1 MKRLTL
7 TLLVFFSFLLLK
19 DSSAFAEI
27 LGDKIKPFFS
37 VREVYDSN
45 IFRVKDKEQLKGI
58 IGDDQL
64 SDFVTIL
71 TLGLDLN
78 YQISRQELG
87 LLLKKDFLRY
97 SHYTSE
103 NSEQDEVNGSI
114 SLRVLDR
121 ISANLKGSYTKVPV
135 AKENYL
141 TKQKN
146 ERTTT
151 TGGITLGYD
160 LPSGFR
166 IHAGFR
172 QEKEDFSLS
181 VFDYRERTN
190 KSYSGTLS
198 YSPSTESR
206 FYAVYQRIALDYDLL
221 QPIGGTLV
229 NNDSTGD
236 IITIGFDRKLSHK
249 TSLSLYAGHLWRKYK
264 EFKARDF
271 HGVIGKA
278 VVNYIITE
286 KLTLSIIGER
296 ELHEAVFLDQ
306 IYSVDESLQLVIG
319 YKPTA
324 KIKTFIDSKT
334 AEISYKGDANIIAIA
349 FPERKDRLNELRT
362 GIAWSPIRRLS
373 IDLLYRYMARQSNF
387 GIYDFKAHGI
397 EFGATYKF

>member
-1 MKRLTL
+1 M
-7 TLLVFFSFLLLK
+7 LVAFLLCE
-19 DSSAFAEI
+19 DIQSAYAEL

-37 VREVYDSN
+37 AREVYDSN
-45 IFRVKDKEQLKGI
+45 IFRIKDKEQLKNL

-64 SDFVTIL
+64 SDFITIL
-71 TLGLDLN
+71 TLGLGLN

-87 LLLKKDFLRY
+87 LLLKKDLLRY
-97 SHYTSE
+97 SYYTSE
-103 NSEQDEVNGSI
+103 DSEQDEVNGGI

-121 ISANLKGSYTKVPV
+121 ISANLKGSYTKLPE
-135 AKENYL
+135 ARENYW

-146 ERTTT
+146 ERMTTA
-151 TGGITLGYD
+151 GGITVGYD
-160 LPSGFR
+160 LPSGFS
-166 IHAGFR
+166 IQAGFG
-172 QEKEDFSLS
+172 QEKVDFSLS

-206 FYAVYQRIALDYDLL
+206 FYAVYQRNALDYDLL
-221 QPIGGTLV
+221 QPIGGRLV

-236 IITIGFDRKLSHK
+236 TIKVGVDKKFSPK
-249 TSLSLYAGHLWRKYK
+249 TLLSLYTGYLWRKYK
-264 EFKARDF
+264 EFSARDF

-296 ELHEAVFLDQ
+296 ELYEAVFLDQ
-306 IYSVDESLQLVIG
+306 IYSVDESLRLGIG

-324 KIKTFIDSKT
+324 KIETFIDGRT

-349 FPERKDRLNELRT
+349 FPERKDTLNEFRT
-362 GIAWSPIRRLS
+362 GIVWSPIRRLS
-373 IDLLYRYMARQSNF
+373 IDLLYRYTTRNSNF
-387 GIYDFKAHGI
+387 DIYDFKAHGI
-397 EFGATYKF
+397 EFGTTYKF